1 METELIIIHPENPQ
15 ERQLQKVVDCLKSGG
30 LVIYPTDTVYGLGC
44 DIFKTRSVEKIAQ
57 LKGLKP
63 EKANFSIICQDLSHL
78 SDFARPVST
87 PVYKLMRRTLPG
99 PFTFIVAAN
108 NKVPNL
114 FLRKKTTVGIRVPNN
129 KIILELVRLLGNP
142 IVSTSVHDEDL
153 LIDYTTD
160 PELIFERYRGKV
172 DLVVAGG
179 PGGIVPSTVIDC
191 TGDEPVILRKGLGE
205 IEL

>member
-1 METELIIIHPENPQ
+1 METEFVIIHPENPQ
-15 ERQLQKVVDCLKSGG
+15 EKQLTRVVECLKNGG

-44 DIFKTRSVEKIAQ
+44 DIFKTRSVEKIAT
-57 LKGLKP
+57 LKGIKP
-63 EKANFSIICQDLSHL
+63 EKANFSIICHDLSHF

-87 PVYKLMRRTLPG
+87 PIYKLMRRTLPG

-108 NKVPNL
+108 SKVPNL
-114 FLRKKTTVGIRVPNN
+114 FLRKKTTVGIRIPKN

-153 LIDYTTD
+153 LVDYTTD
-160 PELIFERYRGKV
+160 PELIFERYKGKV
-172 DLVVAGG
+172 DMVVAGG
-179 PGGIVPSTVIDC
+179 PGGIIPSTVIDC
-191 TGDEPVILRKGLGE
+191 TGEEPIIIRNGLGE

>member
-1 METELIIIHPENPQ
+1 METELTIIHPENPQ

-63 EKANFSIICQDLSHL
+63 DKANFSIICQDLSHL

-87 PVYKLMRRTLPG
+87 PIYKLMRRTLPG

-114 FLRKKTTVGIRVPNN
+114 FVRKKTTVGIRVPNN

-160 PELIFERYRGKV
+160 PELIFERYKGKV
-172 DLVVAGG
+172 DMVVAGG

-191 TGDEPVILRKGLGE
+191 TGEEPIIIRKGLGE
-205 IEL
+205 IDL

>member
-1 METELIIIHPENPQ
+1 METELVIIHPDNPQ
-15 ERQLQKVVDCLKSGG
+15 EKQLMKVIECLKNGG

-44 DIFKTRSVEKIAQ
+44 DIFKTRSVEKIAAM
-57 LKGLKP
+57 KGVKP
-63 EKANFSIICQDLSHL
+63 EKANFSIICHDLSHL

-87 PVYKLMRRTLPG
+87 PVYKLMRKTLPG

-114 FLRKKTTVGIRVPNN
+114 FVRKKTTVGIRIPDN
-129 KIILELVRLLGNP
+129 KIILEMVRLLGNP

-153 LIDYTTD
+153 LVDYTTD
-160 PELIFERYRGKV
+160 PELIFERYNGKV
-172 DLVVAGG
+172 DMVVAGG

-191 TGDEPVILRKGLGE
+191 TGEEPTIIRKGLGE
-205 IEL
+205 IDL